1 MPQKIEILFSSKI
14 FRLKLKIFRLKLV
27 CLEGWPGIILYT
39 ISTLRFAPRIEYP
52 CYNIHV
58 LYLDTTT
65 KNILSMP
72 MYTRNMNM
80 YISIKTR
87 LGDATVT
94 N

>member
-52 CYNIHV
+52 CLLELKDNWEHCDEI
-58 LYLDTTT
+58 T
-65 KNILSMP
+65 KFLVAVPANFKWLVVVGIN
-72 MYTRNMNM
+72 T
-80 YISIKTR
+80 
-87 LGDATVT
+87 AV
-94 N
+94 